1 MTEQQ
6 LLPPY
11 TDEEKAKALAAIGD
25 VDWII
30 GKIGERQAELQSNY
44 IQLGKALYHVQRNQY
59 WMITGY
65 HSWEHYLQSV
75 SGQVRRTQLY
85 HACGIARD
93 LGPLLSEADLVE
105 IGISKAAVLRKVLK
119 TGRAISQDL
128 IDAAKNEKLET
139 LESKVAE
146 ITHEPDAEPGEWF
159 DLGTIKL
166 TKDELAEF
174 VRAANLAVRTDP
186 PVTDHSLKNWSDE
199 KWPVRK
205 EILWRWTAEYLAEHE
220 ANSFG
225 SA

>member
-6 LLPPY
+6 ILPPY
-11 TDEEKAKALAAIGD
+11 TDEDKAKALAALGD
-25 VDWII
+25 VDDII
-30 GKIGERQAELQSNY
+30 VKIGQRQDELQGNY
-44 IQLGKALYHVQRNQY
+44 VQLGKALHHVQRNQY
-59 WMITGY
+59 WMVAGY
-65 HSWEHYLQSV
+65 RSWGNYLESV
-75 SGQVRRTQLY
+75 SGRVRRTQLY

-93 LGPLLSEADLVE
+93 LGSLLTEADLVA

-119 TGRAISQDL
+119 SGRAISPEL
-128 IDAAKNEKLET
+128 VDAAKKDKLET

-159 DLGTIKL
+159 DLGAIKL
-166 TKDELAEF
+166 TKDELEEF

-186 PVTDHSLKNWSDE
+186 PVTDHSLKDWHDE

-220 ANSFG
+220 ASLSG
-225 SA
+225 